1 MLPFG
6 AGHARLSPISP
17 SSWVVFI
24 LFFLFFFLEDP
35 WSMWSI
41 AVVRRVLGPER
52 GSFWLNPPPPKKGTG
67 LGLRIK
73 WLLHRDGWVGRDE
86 DKENN
91 ATSHS
96 PPPGLGLRLW
106 SFPKSA

>member
-24 LFFLFFFLEDP
+24 LFFFGFFWKIPGRCGASRLC
-35 WSMWSI
+35 
-41 AVVRRVLGPER
+41 ER
-52 GSFWLNPPPPKKGTG
+52 GSSWLNPPQKKGTG
-67 LGLRIK
+67 LGPRIK